1 MVGVNI
7 WCTRRTCWVTH
18 TLTSLTVYRTRLC
31 VREYYR
37 TRLCVRDP
45 AYTPGTR
52 FNFCCGWVTH
62 EKSESCSRTAFRTVV
77 QSVTF
82 KSNKIKGLI
91 GWAIQRLAFCE
102 FVFNLE
108 WTTWIQPLSSNTI
121 LCCHPFIF
129 FDLLNWRL
137 DVDIFPG
144 LSRGIWNSCYSSYS
158 KTFFLACQI
167 ILQKNGQKKQRLGSS
182 SSLLTLKNL
191 LGSSN
196 ILTQSWIGF

>member
-1 MVGVNI
+1 M
-7 WCTRRTCWVTH
+7 WETRHICR
-18 TLTSLTVYRTRLC
+18 
-31 VREYYR
+31 
-37 TRLCVRDP
+37 VRDIIFAMGGSP
-45 AYTPGTR
+45 TKNLKVALVLHLE
-52 FNFCCGWVTH
+52 W
-62 EKSESCSRTAFRTVV
+62 VV